1 MGAELFLTLNTSFTS
16 VCKLRWRLATD
27 LSFIKS
33 LEKVELKL
41 LYTSLSA
48 LPCNPLIQLLNTL
61 IYSTKQI
68 GSIQNEA
75 ENRYWLK
82 FFEVPGIYGKILV
95 SPWFFVLALLIITFV
110 TYYILL
116 LITFVYGECILCA
129 FSFSVFNAITSNLV
143 LLDSYFF

>member
-1 MGAELFLTLNTSFTS
+1 MTLNSSFTS

-27 LSFIKS
+27 FSFIKS

-82 FFEVPGIYGKILV
+82 FFEVPGIYGNNFNLIIFL
-95 SPWFFVLALLIITFV
+95 LALLHITFV

>member
-1 MGAELFLTLNTSFTS
+1 MTLNSSFTS
-16 VCKLRWRLATD
+16 VCKLGWRLATD
-27 LSFIKS
+27 FSFIKS

-82 FFEVPGIYGKILV
+82 FFEVPGIYGNNFNLIIFL
-95 SPWFFVLALLIITFV
+95 LALLHITFV

-129 FSFSVFNAITSNLV
+129 FSFSVFSAITSNLV